1 MRCAPDILLLVVDG
15 KAYIVREALNNSS
28 MNDQSK
34 NISKCDF
41 DIFFIFNGL
50 SAIENGGTSMCR
62 GTSEFFRGSLDINE
76 CLAADE

>member
-1 MRCAPDILLLVVDG
+1 
-15 KAYIVREALNNSS
+15 

-62 GTSEFFRGSLDINE
+62 GTSEFFRGSLDAHFLINKKAL
-76 CLAADE
+76 LAPFY